1 MKITYYGHSCFG
13 IETEGFH
20 ALIDPFISGNPI
32 CPVSV
37 DDIKNV
43 SHIFV
48 THGHDDHLGDAVEIA
63 KRDDATIICNFDMA
77 QTIDKDNVKTHPM
90 HLGGRVQLSFGKVKM
105 TNAIHGS
112 CIIDKDGQLIYAGN
126 PCGFVIEAAG
136 KKIYHAGD
144 TGLIIDMQLLVD
156 ENIDIAMLPIGG
168 NFTMDIEDAI
178 KAVNFIQPKMVIP
191 MHYNTFDIINVD
203 PQEFKQGVKDYKVK
217 IIDFGSHINI

>member
-13 IETEGFH
+13 IELEEFH
-20 ALIDPFISGNPI
+20 ALIDPFINGNPL

-63 KRDDATIICNFDMA
+63 KRDDATIICNYDMA

-90 HLGGRVQLSFGKVKM
+90 HLGGRVQLDFGKVKM

-112 CIIDKDGQLIYAGN
+112 CIIDKNGQLIYAGN
-126 PCGFVIEAAG
+126 PCGFVIEAEG

-144 TGLIIDMQLLVD
+144 TGLMMDMQLLAD
-156 ENIDIAMLPIGG
+156 ECIDVAMLPIGG

-178 KAVNFIQPKMVIP
+178 KAVRFIQPKMVIP
-191 MHYNTFDIINVD
+191 MHYKTFDIIDID
-203 PQEFKQGVKDYKVK
+203 PKAFEQGVKDCKAK
-217 IIDFGSHINI
+217 ILDFGESINI